1 MFWITKNHKLD
12 FKGYLQRTP
21 PVTKHFSAIQK
32 VNDKA
37 FLEKFRVKKSSILIG
52 LENFGTTES
61 LIMGWLGCTHIK
73 KKNDQIST
81 QSISIRIRRFPVQ
94 TLLGA
99 QLDLGTQPHCKA
111 PGDLQVKIVRKHSH

>member
-32 VNDKA
+32 INDKA

-52 LENFGTTES
+52 LENFGTIES
-61 LIMGWLGCTHIK
+61 LIMGWLGCTLIK
-73 KKNDQIST
+73 QKMTKYPPKA
-81 QSISIRIRRFPVQ
+81 F
-94 TLLGA
+94 
-99 QLDLGTQPHCKA
+99 QLESEGSQFKLY
-111 PGDLQVKIVRKHSH
+111 